1 MTGSA
6 AAAAPARSLAS
17 TPLGRRLW
25 LPWREGPA
33 ARHAGPVVVSLTDF
47 RSGHAAD
54 LPGVYLAGLRL
65 REGWYAMPGAIGLWL
80 WGQPLQ
86 RRGGSLTVWESK
98 EDLRRFVSLPAHVA
112 IMRRYR
118 DRGTIASD
126 TWELERFA
134 GSAVREAAEA
144 RLAEAD
150 RRS

>member
-1 MTGSA
+1 MTGP

-17 TPLGRRLW
+17 TSLGRRLW

-33 ARHAGPVVVSLTDF
+33 ARHTGPVVVSLTDF
-47 RSGHAAD
+47 SANRARD
-54 LPGVYLAGLRL
+54 LPWVYVAGLRL
-65 REGWYAMPGAIGLWL
+65 REGWYAMPGALGLWL

-98 EDLRRFVSLPAHVA
+98 EHLRRFVSLPAHVA

-134 GSAVREAAEA
+134 DAVVREAAEA
-144 RLAEAD
+144 RLTDAD
-150 RRS
+150 RRP